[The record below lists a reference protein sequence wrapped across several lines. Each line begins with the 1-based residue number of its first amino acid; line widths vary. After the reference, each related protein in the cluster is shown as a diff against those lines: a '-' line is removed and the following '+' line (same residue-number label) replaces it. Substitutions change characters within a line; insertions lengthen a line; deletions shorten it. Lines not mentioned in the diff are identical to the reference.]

1 MRKTFAPS
9 NRRTQT
15 LLGQLSFPN
24 QVQTAVKNQAPSLL
38 SRAGPRHYKSINNY
52 TNTETHKVKKNNK
65 IKFCG
70 DFIEHWTKLAEY
82 VVTL

>member
-52 TNTETHKVKKNNK
+52 TNTGTHKVK
-65 IKFCG
+65 KFCG

-82 VVTL
+82 VIIL

>member
-1 MRKTFAPS
+1 MMQKTFAPS

-38 SRAGPRHYKSINNY
+38 SGAGRDTTNQSI
-52 TNTETHKVKKNNK
+52 TTRTLGHTKFKKK
-65 IKFCG
+65 
-70 DFIEHWTKLAEY
+70 
-82 VVTL
+82 